1 MRDLSLPLPSDYDVK
16 RLVDE
21 VVSEVDIF
29 LFYLCASLWVF
40 MGLVALLRAEQS
52 TVNTETARRI

>member
-29 LFYLCASLWVF
+29 LFYLCAF
-40 MGLVALLRAEQS
+40 IMGLYGSCRTIKSRA
-52 TVNTETARRI
+52 VYG